1 MDEPSSGMDPGTRS
15 LLRDIIKETVRCGQ
29 SVLLTSHSM
38 AECDALCDRY
48 GRKCLFISFHTD
60 FRLAIMKTGEIICQG
75 NPQELKAK
83 EGDGYKVNVK
93 IKQIE
98 KKRDLDRFLLES
110 FGNIKVGEV
119 KDKWVN
125 YKLNGNVSEMLG
137 ILATAKEQFELE
149 GFTINL
155 MSLEDV
161 FLQVTQGIPNHYI

>member
-1 MDEPSSGMDPGTRS
+1 MKSGR
-15 LLRDIIKETVRCGQ
+15 
-29 SVLLTSHSM
+29 
-38 AECDALCDRY
+38 
-48 GRKCLFISFHTD
+48 
-60 FRLAIMKTGEIICQG
+60 IICQG

-93 IKQIE
+93 MTQIE
-98 KKRDLDRFLLES
+98 KKRDLDKFLVES

-155 MSLEDV
+155 ISLEDV
-161 FLQVTQGIPNHYI
+161 FLQVTQGMLNHNISRK